1 MGRDTARLRS
11 LQRLDL
17 ADIEN
22 IQDFVTDY
30 MSLALGGL
38 FGYTRG
44 LLTPP
49 QVRETVGARSFNL
62 TAFQVAISEQGDSH
76 SHSEGNTKSDV
87 KLQVVRFDPRDSNHL
102 LNGVAITNGLISF
115 NDGDAGKFLCVS
127 AVPVDEDSQNRV
139 FWSVASNTESAQ
151 STTTATRTRLHF
163 NWRTALEL
171 QGSDQQ
177 PSEYNDEAPILILTN
192 ASAGDAQRVK
202 LISAW
207 DDYRTYL
214 FLEEDGA
221 NNWYDEN
228 SLIGVSNL
236 LDEEIR
242 PAPSGSY
249 IDGFPGTYTP
259 GSLNYTR
266 DLGLNMLLALYR
278 SRMRRSLSD
287 GRQDDA
293 SVTKTSWAT
302 QPGYSLK
309 GLNQKLDT
317 YIEQRHT
324 LRHQAI
330 IHISKAGGAVSYDLI
345 EDLSFNLT
353 LQNASTRQEHN
364 TSDYHGLIVLAKPAA
379 VENLSHER
387 SEIVY
392 EFMTNNSSL
401 ADENNTPIY
410 PGRNQLY
417 ARHQALVDL
426 GSSTIQAVFVGNNF
440 SFLVFSEDDFF
451 TTSDNTNNGNSFILK
466 VSIYGELDN

>member
-22 IQDFVTDY
+22 LQDFVTDY

-49 QVRETVGARSFNL
+49 QVRATANARSFTL
-62 TAFQVAISEQGDSH
+62 TAFQVAISEAGNSGV
-76 SHSEGNTKSDV
+76 HSEGGTRSDV
-87 KLQVVRFDPRDSNHL
+87 KLQVVRFNPTDSNHL
-102 LNGVAITNGLISF
+102 LNGAAITNGLIEYQSTDL
-115 NDGDAGKFLCVS
+115 NKFLCVS
-127 AVPVDEDSQNRV
+127 TVSVNEDSQNRV
-139 FWSVASNTESAQ
+139 FWSVASNSESAQ
-151 STTTATRTRLHF
+151 STTTTTRTRLEF
-163 NWRTALEL
+163 NWRTSGEML
-171 QGSDQQ
+171 ST
-177 PSEYNDEAPILILTN
+177 EAPILILTD
-192 ASAGDAQRVK
+192 ASAGTDQEVK

-207 DDYRTYL
+207 DDQKTYL

-221 NNWYDEN
+221 NNWYDGS
-228 SLIGVSNL
+228 SLIGVSEL

-242 PAPSGSY
+242 PAPVE
-249 IDGFPGTYTP
+249 DFAEAGFPGDYTP
-259 GSLNYTR
+259 GALTVTR

-287 GRQDDA
+287 GSQDDA

-302 QPGYSLK
+302 QPGYSLV
-309 GLNQKLDT
+309 GLNQKIDSHLARD
-317 YIEQRHT
+317 HT

-345 EDLSFNLT
+345 EDLSYQIDSITAN
-353 LQNASTRQEHN
+353 TRQEHN
-364 TSDYHGLIVLAKPAA
+364 TGVYHGLIVLTKPAA

-387 SEIVY
+387 SEVSY

-401 ADENNTPIY
+401 ADVNNTPLY

-426 GSSTIQAVFVGNNF
+426 GSSTIQDVFVGNNF
-440 SFLVFSEDDFF
+440 SFLAFSEDDFF
-451 TTSDNTNNGNSFILK
+451 TTNDNTNNGDSFILK
-466 VSIYGELDN
+466 VSIYGELNNN